1 MTLLISLWALMTKT
15 KLVLRKY
22 KCQQN
27 EEIYGSIC
35 DEMKEDFW
43 KRSKKGALTIK
54 SGTGIKRFQEDKSYG
69 EWFCAA
75 KMKINSYSG
84 YKPLNTTRNNKKV
97 SCMLFYHK
105 SNTSLAQNKQT
116 RCLSSTISHSQGN
129 FPVLLIVAKILMH
142 KKKTNSWV
150 HFYYIVYFDKTKHK
164 LKRAIYGSI
173 LW

>member
-1 MTLLISLWALMTKT
+1 MGKSMGAFVTK
-15 KLVLRKY
+15 
-22 KCQQN
+22 
-27 EEIYGSIC
+27 
-35 DEMKEDFW
+35 W
-43 KRSKKGALTIK
+43 KRTSGREENFYFTIDQMRSKFKKCVSECKKGALTIK

-84 YKPLNTTRNNKKV
+84 YKPLNTTRNNNKV

-105 SNTSLAQNKQT
+105 SNTSLPQNKQT
-116 RCLSSTISHSQGN
+116 RCLSSTTSHSQGN
-129 FPVLLIVAKILMH
+129 FPFLLFVAKILMH
-142 KKKTNSWV
+142 KKKRNSWV

>member
-1 MTLLISLWALMTKT
+1 MGKSMGAFVTK
-15 KLVLRKY
+15 
-22 KCQQN
+22 
-27 EEIYGSIC
+27 
-35 DEMKEDFW
+35 W
-43 KRSKKGALTIK
+43 KRTSGREENFYFTIDQMRSKFKKCVSECKKGALTIK

-69 EWFCAA
+69 EGFCAA

-84 YKPLNTTRNNKKV
+84 YKPLNTTRNNNKV

-105 SNTSLAQNKQT
+105 SNTSLPQNKQT
-116 RCLSSTISHSQGN
+116 RSLSSTISHSQGN
-129 FPVLLIVAKILMH
+129 FPFLLFVAKILMH
-142 KKKTNSWV
+142 KKKRNSWV